1 MDEKQLL
8 SKLNAI
14 VSELQAIS
22 TGLGTTA
29 GVGKGGKGQPTLS
42 RQELAKIKA
51 TADETAK
58 VYKKT
63 LGLGYNQKD
72 ADATAERFRI
82 KFGLTPF
89 FNSMNK
95 YMKDIRDQ
103 LVTLNKSFLK
113 NNATN
118 TLLPALHNIEKS
130 LTGNATNTL
139 LPALHNIEK
148 SLTGMDKLKPKSSDF
163 VKKWYTLS
171 RVLRW
176 DELRNRILDYL
187 GKSDRKNSSI
197 NNSLLDLVSASQK
210 APDKKE
216 KKTSSIGEAF
226 SKIVSIAGLLA
237 LGTGLFFIINALI
250 ASNKIDTEQIKKVLM
265 VVGGIALLFVG
276 LSFVSGKMKSA
287 AIGFAVLA
295 ATMLFL
301 ILPLF
306 KKLGEMD
313 YDVILDALLKFGLV
327 AGSCI
332 GLMWLM
338 GKIKKSNVIVSTLGI
353 IALVGII
360 GLILLPFFEY
370 LSKKPW
376 EPILKGLGMMA
387 TCLGVMIGIVA
398 LIGKVIEKFGIQAGI
413 GLVVIGATALL
424 MYGLVKVMENFAN
437 KPWEEIFKGLGL
449 ASLALVSFISLIG
462 IVGAL
467 TDAFFAV
474 LLPGAIA
481 IAAAE
486 VLLFGLV
493 GLMDYLGTTLLKYNT
508 INSDQLVSLGK
519 ALLVLAAG
527 LTAMVVG
534 TVGGAAAG
542 VVDKLAS
549 FFNVDPA
556 SRIKE
561 FEKIDAQKILNLGTG
576 LKNMGE
582 GLRMLSS
589 GIDLKNITK
598 DIIYMT
604 KPLKEFSQ
612 SVDSFSASY
621 NNLDKIRVQASI
633 DQNYKLNVEK
643 DNGIQL
649 EIKKL
654 HDLEITIQQD
664 QLTELRNINNNL
676 VRALNSGGVSQ
687 NSVMPMG
694 SESMQSIRS
703 TSFNTKNSYM
713 NNLKLTSM
721 ALEA

>member
-1 MDEKQLL
+1 VDEKQLL

-22 TGLGTTA
+22 TGLGASTGA
-29 GVGKGGKGQPTLS
+29 GKGKGQATLS

-103 LVTLNKSFLK
+103 LITLNKSFLK
-113 NNATN
+113 NNLTN
-118 TLLPALHNIEKS
+118 TLLPSLHNIEKS
-130 LTGNATNTL
+130 LV
-139 LPALHNIEK
+139 
-148 SLTGMDKLKPKSSDF
+148 GMDKLKPKSSDF

-226 SKIVSIAGLLA
+226 SKIATITGLLA
-237 LGTGLFFIINALI
+237 LGAGLFFIVNAFI
-250 ASNKIDTEQIKKVLM
+250 TSNKINPVQTFKILGIIGGFVLLFLM
-265 VVGGIALLFVG
+265 VGLAVGKI
-276 LSFVSGKMKSA
+276 KNA
-287 AIGFAVLA
+287 AIGFAIFS

-301 ILPLF
+301 VLPML
-306 KKLGEMD
+306 KKLSEMD
-313 YDVILDALLKFGLV
+313 FGKMLNGLGKFSLISIVCLGILYGM
-327 AGSCI
+327 S
-332 GLMWLM
+332 
-338 GKIKKSNVIVSTLGI
+338 KIKKINVLTSMLGI
-353 IALVGII
+353 LALVGIMKFV
-360 GLILLPFFEY
+360 LLPFFES

-376 EPILKGLGMMA
+376 QSILKALGMMSLS
-387 TCLGVMIGIVA
+387 LGVFIGI
-398 LIGKVIEKFGIQAGI
+398 I
-413 GLVVIGATALL
+413 GLVGFAIDKFKKEFAFGAVGVLAATGILFL
-424 MYGLVKVMENFAN
+424 MGYVMEKFAD
-437 KPWEEIFKGLGL
+437 KPWEKIIKGLGL
-449 ASLALVSFISLIG
+449 GTAAIVGFIG
-462 IVGAL
+462 ILAVIGKTLSNPL
-467 TDAFFAV
+467 TLGQ
-474 LLPGAIA
+474 LL
-481 IAAAE
+481 IAAGI
-486 VLLFGLV
+486 VLASELLIWGLIE
-493 GLMDYLGTTLLKYNT
+493 LMDMFGTTLLKYNT
-508 INSDQLVSLGK
+508 INTDQLISLGK

-527 LTAMVVG
+527 LTAMLVG

-542 VVDKLAS
+542 IVDKLAS
-549 FFNVDPA
+549 FFSVDPA

-604 KPLKEFSQ
+604 KPLKEFAQ

-621 NNLDKIRVQASI
+621 NNLDKVKVQASI
-633 DQNYKLNVEK
+633 DQNYKLNFDK
-643 DNGIQL
+643 DNAIQL

-676 VRALNSGGVSQ
+676 VRALGNGGVSQ
-687 NSVMPMG
+687 NSIMPLQNEK
-694 SESMQSIRS
+694 SQSVS
-703 TSFNTKNSYM
+703 TTSFNTKNSYM

-721 ALEA
+721 ALGG